1 MAQEVIQENVFNN
14 DVYLKLSIR
23 DPLRVLMRSLS
34 ASTLPSFMSSVFVQR
49 VVPPP
54 RSNPY
59 KIYLVIV
66 YNESN
71 HVRMDVGCHV
81 TFQSIG
87 FFPAAINASFTRLKH
102 RDVRNGAADFV
113 APSGEG

>member
-54 RSNPY
+54 WSNPY
-59 KIYLVIV
+59 KIYLVSV
-66 YNESN
+66 HNESN
-71 HVRMDVGCHV
+71 HVQWMLVV
-81 TFQSIG
+81 TSRSNQLSFFQLQSMPRSLG
-87 FFPAAINASFTRLKH
+87 
-102 RDVRNGAADFV
+102 
-113 APSGEG
+113 